1 MARLLCDQFQ
11 QHKVQVALAEH
22 AGCHGR
28 RNRLVRGQIL
38 QHRGQGPRPRSR
50 GGATVMAKS
59 RARWTS
65 DLRVRV

>member
-50 GGATVMAKS
+50 GGPQSWRKA
-59 RARWTS
+59 
-65 DLRVRV
+65 VRDGQAIFV